1 MSQQVGT
8 RMRVIDRQLSDQPP
22 LGANG
27 VVQPGGELYAAYHPT
42 PLGMRGGVHL
52 EGPGPV

>member
-1 MSQQVGT
+1 MLRTFHMSQQVGT

-42 PLGMRGGVHL
+42 P
-52 EGPGPV
+52 PPP